1 MKLVPMKLPK
11 RGKNI
16 ERSKCENK
24 RKRKK
29 EREIGTEQI
38 RIIVGSDRL
47 EIGVDVEKFRLS
59 TPVFI
64 ESVQP

>member
-1 MKLVPMKLPK
+1 MKI
-11 RGKNI
+11 R
-16 ERSKCENK
+16 E
-24 RKRKK
+24 RKK
-29 EREIGTEQI
+29 EREIGSEQI

-47 EIGVDVEKFRLS
+47 DIGVDVEKFRLS